1 MPKIAWLLLLAIPP
15 WVAVEFDAPKW
26 VAMVAAAP
34 FFLFAMTL
42 GDPDEELLGE
52 ASGKFRKGAL
62 VVMGVGGLILG
73 GVVFILWRVLFP
85 GA

>member
-1 MPKIAWLLLLAIPP
+1 MPKVAWLLLLAIPP
-15 WVAVEFDAPKW
+15 WAAVEFDAPKW
-26 VAMVAAAP
+26 VVMLAVAP

-52 ASGKFRKGAL
+52 ASGTFRKGAL
-62 VVMGVGGLILG
+62 VALGVGGLILG
-73 GVVFILWRVLFP
+73 GVLFILWQVLFP